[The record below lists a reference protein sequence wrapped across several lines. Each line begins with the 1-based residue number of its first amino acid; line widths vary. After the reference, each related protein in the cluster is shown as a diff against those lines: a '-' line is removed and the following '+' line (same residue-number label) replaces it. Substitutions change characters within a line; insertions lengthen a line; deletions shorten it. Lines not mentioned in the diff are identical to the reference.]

1 MLRIIGRRL
10 VFLILVVFGVTL
22 ITFTVSHVLPG
33 DPARMLAGPRAE
45 PQLVARI
52 RAELGLDKP
61 LLVQYADYVRRVAHG
76 DFGTSVVTGRP
87 IAAELAARIP
97 ATLELMLGALMTA
110 VFFGIALGVLA
121 AVNKDTWVDQAVR
134 GVSVL
139 GISMPTFWL
148 GLLLILLFYGKLSL
162 LPGSGRITG
171 LAPPAVTGLYLIDS
185 ILARDPRTFLDALS
199 HLVLPAATLAIVE
212 IGGIAR
218 LIRSSMI
225 DVLREDY
232 VITARASGL
241 KERVV
246 ILNVAL
252 RNALIPFI
260 TVFGLSLASI
270 LYGAVVTET
279 VFAWPGTGKY
289 VVDSIFNLDF
299 PVVMAFAL
307 MVSIVYV
314 LANLAVDLAYIVLD
328 PQIREV
334 G

>member
-1 MLRIIGRRL
+1 VLRIIGRRL
-10 VFLILVVFGVTL
+10 VFLVLVVFGVTV
-22 ITFTVSHVLPG
+22 ITFAVSHVLPG

-52 RAELGLDKP
+52 RRELGLDKP
-61 LLVQYADYVRRVAHG
+61 LPVQYLVYVDHAVHL
-76 DFGTSVVTGRP
+76 DFGTSVVTGRS

-97 ATLELMLGALMTA
+97 ATLELMLTALLTA
-110 VFFGIALGVLA
+110 LVVGITLGVLA
-121 AVNKDTWVDQAVR
+121 AVNKDTWIDQAVR
-134 GVSVL
+134 GISVL
-139 GISMPTFWL
+139 GISVPTFWL
-148 GLLLILLFYGKLSL
+148 GLLLILLFYGKLGL
-162 LPGSGRITG
+162 LPGSGRIGGLGPPTATG
-171 LAPPAVTGLYLIDS
+171 FYLLDS
-185 ILARDPRTFLDALS
+185 LVARNLQTFLDALS

-212 IGGIAR
+212 MGGIAR
-218 LIRSSMI
+218 LVRSSMI
-225 DVLREDY
+225 EVLKEDY
-232 VITARASGL
+232 VTMARASGL

-270 LYGAVVTET
+270 LYGAVITET

-307 MVSIVYV
+307 LVSTAYV
-314 LANLAVDLAYIVLD
+314 LVNLAVDLIYVVLD